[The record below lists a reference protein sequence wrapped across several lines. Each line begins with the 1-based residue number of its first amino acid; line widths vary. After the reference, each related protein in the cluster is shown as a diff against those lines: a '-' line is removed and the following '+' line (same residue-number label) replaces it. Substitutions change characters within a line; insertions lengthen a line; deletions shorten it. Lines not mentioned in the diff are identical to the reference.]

1 MGNRDL
7 NLQRNTKGNGKNW
20 KNVPDVY
27 RPNDFMGG
35 YLPPQ
40 EIEMEKAVL
49 GAIMLEKGAYD
60 IVAEIVKTEVF
71 YNDAHQ
77 KIYTAMGRLAEKF
90 SPIDILTVVGEL
102 KTMGELENVGNAYY
116 VTTLTNTVVSSAN
129 VEAHARIILQKYMS
143 RELIRIAAIAMTESY
158 KQEQDVFDLMD
169 TVGAEFFNLSAGH
182 LKRDFKPISAAYSKE
197 IDELQVRTTQKL
209 DVTGVH
215 TGFRSLDV
223 LTAGWQNTDFIIIAA
238 RPSVGKTAF
247 ALNLAKNAAYHPIK
261 PVKAGV
267 FSLEMSTGQ
276 VTQRIMSASC
286 EVPLD
291 AIRRGKLES
300 WQLETLRNQWNEKLL
315 NQNIFIDDT
324 PGLSILELRS
334 KARKMVNKHG
344 VGFIIIDY
352 LQLMTAGTDGKNG
365 NREQEISKIS
375 RQIKSLAKELGIP
388 IIALSQ
394 LSRDVEKRS
403 GSMPMLSDL
412 RESGAIEQD
421 ADMVMF
427 LYRDDYQKNEKE
439 VDDTVKGNTY
449 LKIAKHRNG
458 KLETLALKARLD
470 VQIFE
475 EPFFLE
481 GASEKYTGNLIP
493 LSEANAKFEQTDLPF

>member
-1 MGNRDL
+1 
-7 NLQRNTKGNGKNW
+7 
-20 KNVPDVY
+20 
-27 RPNDFMGG
+27 MGG

-40 EIEMEKAVL
+40 EIEMERAVL

-71 YNDAHQ
+71 YNEAHQ
-77 KIYTAMGRLAEKF
+77 KIYTAMGRLADKF
-90 SPIDILTVVGEL
+90 LPIDILTVVGEL

-129 VEAHARIILQKYMS
+129 VEAHARIILQKHIG
-143 RELIRIAAIAMTESY
+143 RELIRIASMAMTESY
-158 KQEQDVFDLMD
+158 RQEQDIFDLMD
-169 TVGAEFFNLSAGH
+169 TVGTEFFNLSSGH
-182 LKRDFKPISAAYSKE
+182 LKKDFKPISSAYTKE
-197 IDELQVRTTQKL
+197 INELEIRTTQKL

-223 LTAGWQNTDFIIIAA
+223 ITAGWQPTDFIIIAA

-247 ALNLAKNAAYHPIK
+247 ALNLAKNAAYHPTK
-261 PVKAGV
+261 PVKVGI

-276 VTQRIMSASC
+276 VTQRIMSATC
-286 EVPLD
+286 EVSLD
-291 AIRRGKLES
+291 SIRRGKLEP
-300 WQLETLRNQWNEKLL
+300 WELERLRLQWNEKLL

-324 PGLSILELRS
+324 PGLSILEFRA

-344 VGFIIIDY
+344 VGLIIIDY
-352 LQLMTAGTDGKNG
+352 LQLMSGSTDGKNG

-375 RQIKSLAKELGIP
+375 RQGKSLAKELGIP

-403 GSMPMLSDL
+403 GGTPILSDL
-412 RESGAIEQD
+412 RESGGIEQD

-470 VQIFE
+470 VQLFE
-475 EPFFLE
+475 EPFFME
-481 GASEKYTGNLIP
+481 GASEKYNSNLIP
-493 LSEANAKFEQTDLPF
+493 LSEANAKFNQADLPF